1 MLWLSYISYIR
12 LSLTQFCRSFMF
24 ATKHRDTPENTN
36 PFTYTKQT
44 GKTFQPTRTR
54 QASNILLFF
63 LDPPRPRS
71 RSHKTEPD
79 YDSLVG
85 LCRSLLLFSAQ
96 QFTPIIYEPKAAS
109 GLWNLSRHMPS
120 KAVPQLQSEGPALE
134 FEWIVWISLGLPET
148 VHPTGWE

>member
-1 MLWLSYISYIR
+1 MLWLSYISYIW
-12 LSLTQFCRSFMF
+12 LSLTQFCLSFMF

-54 QASNILLFF
+54 QASNILLYFSE
-63 LDPPRPRS
+63 PSTSQIRIIV
-71 RSHKTEPD
+71 PD

-96 QFTPIIYEPKAAS
+96 QFTPIICEPKAAL

-134 FEWIVWISLGLPET
+134 FGWIVWISLGLPET
-148 VHPTGWE
+148 VNPTGWE

>member
-12 LSLTQFCRSFMF
+12 LSLTQFCLSFMF
-24 ATKHRDTPENTN
+24 ATKHRDTLENTN

-44 GKTFQPTRTR
+44 GKHSNQPEPGRPAT
-54 QASNILLFF
+54 SCYFF

-71 RSHKTEPD
+71 GSHKTEPD

-96 QFTPIIYEPKAAS
+96 QFTPIICEPKAAL

-134 FEWIVWISLGLPET
+134 FGWIVRISLGLPET